1 MRQAFRLDLKKFW
14 PILTGLGCYYPD
26 GSQIEKLFQ
35 EIIFLSE
42 VATCFNRWKKYEVL
56 TRSTTFL
63 NQVFCSFWHQMSK
76 SISFLGP
83 QTVAN
88 SHCTLMHLGHIH
100 SSLLFEVTFRHFLT
114 RRFSYNLV
122 IFGIFLPI
130 SPKVQENKGLQNH
143 HEFFKNPVRFL
154 DIKNASVC
162 TVRRFYSYQK

>member
-1 MRQAFRLDLKKFW
+1 MAYTDW
-14 PILTGLGCYYPD
+14 PWMLLSRWFTNWKVILGNYFFVRSCNL
-26 GSQIEKLFQ
+26 L
-35 EIIFLSE
+35 
-42 VATCFNRWKKYEVL
+42 NRWKKYEVL

-88 SHCTLMHLGHIH
+88 SHSTLMHLGHIH

-114 RRFSYNLV
+114 LRFSYNLV

-143 HEFFKNPVRFL
+143 HEFF
-154 DIKNASVC
+154 
-162 TVRRFYSYQK
+162 